1 MKALKVCEGKTSP
14 PKRYDS
20 GSIILAMENAGQFV
34 EEESLREQ
42 LKGSGIGTTATRAD
56 ILKKLIN
63 NGYLKLNKKTQVIMP
78 EKLGEMIYE
87 IVKCTIPALLNP
99 KLTASWEKGL
109 AQVEEGKVTKQEY
122 RQKLEQFVSLKTE
135 AVKNGN
141 MTKQIEQQMRDVLR
155 YY

>member
-1 MKALKVCEGKTSP
+1 M
-14 PKRYDS
+14 
-20 GSIILAMENAGQFV
+20 
-34 EEESLREQ
+34 
-42 LKGSGIGTTATRAD
+42 
-56 ILKKLIN
+56 
-63 NGYLKLNKKTQVIMP
+63 KLNKKTQIITP

-135 AVKNGN
+135 TVKNGN
-141 MTKQIEQQMRDVLR
+141 MVRQIEQQMHDVMK